1 MKIESR
7 RDLMAAILICVII
20 VSFFGFNLYLKRQT
34 DSFISIL
41 EQENNLYI
49 TALERVMERI
59 EALEVKMQSGKTELS
74 LLREENLQLKEGCQK
89 GRKAKRMEQRET
101 GKEAPA
107 EKGMKR
113 TSPGNRGFLMKDGR
127 LTQ

>member
-7 RDLMAAILICVII
+7 KDLMAAILICVII

-41 EQENNLYI
+41 DQENNLYI

-59 EALEVKMQSGKTELS
+59 EALEVRMQSGKTELS

-89 GRKAKRMEQRET
+89 GRKVKRMEQRET
-101 GKEAPA
+101 RKETPA

-113 TSPGNRGFLMKDGR
+113 TSSGNRGFLMKDGR